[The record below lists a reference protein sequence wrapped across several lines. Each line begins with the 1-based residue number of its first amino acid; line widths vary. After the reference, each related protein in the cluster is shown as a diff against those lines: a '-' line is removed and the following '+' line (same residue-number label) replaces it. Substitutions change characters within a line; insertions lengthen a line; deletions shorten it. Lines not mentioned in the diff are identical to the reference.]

1 MMTVFCEGRDYGYEL
16 AGVAMLFFRGEKVIP
31 AKEGEEPL
39 DNFILAETSLRPGRA
54 SLSVTV
60 EREER
65 TWEASEI
72 VPVSEENPDHD
83 CELHLARMLYQI
95 LSEITGIT
103 PKWGVLTGIRPV
115 KLVQRRLDQGFS
127 REEVAR
133 ELREDYLVSQEKLDL
148 AFATQ
153 QKEHA
158 ILSRNT
164 PDSFSL
170 YISIPFCP
178 SRCLYCSFVSHS
190 IEKTYKLMDQYIDC
204 LCQEIAHTAE
214 VARQAGLRLRT
225 VYFGG
230 GTPTSITAEQ
240 LKKLTDCVAEHFDL
254 SEVWE
259 YTIEAGRPDTITR
272 EKLQVIRDAGV
283 TRISINPQ
291 TFNDDVLR
299 FVGRKHPAQA
309 VVDCYEMARE
319 LGFDNIN
326 MDIIAGLPT
335 DTLDSFRHTVER
347 LLELGPENITV
358 HTLSVKRSADLSGEK
373 AVDLSS
379 LTGDVT
385 EMVDYAQ
392 RRLMENGY
400 EPYYLYRQRNILDNL
415 ENTGYCKPGK
425 EGLYNVYIMDET
437 HTILACGAGGV
448 SKLRDPHGD
457 DIKRLFN
464 FKYPYEYISRFEEIL
479 QRKDETLA
487 FYQSHPIEGTK
498 S

>member
-1 MMTVFCEGRDYGYEL
+1 MEIYIRGLASGYEPEH
-16 AGVAMLFFRGEKVIP
+16 VTRLFFQPALLAKRWPARGADAVAVLRGKKRFVCGVRMNGLCGVRTAPLAQDTPPEQAEYEICRLLFLLLCKATGRRPAWGMLTGVRPVRLVHDMRRAGKAQEEIESFFRDKYFADGEKYKLAVRT
-31 AKEGEEPL
+31 A
-39 DNFILAETSLRPGRA
+39 DNQAPVLAL
-54 SLSVTV
+54 
-60 EREER
+60 
-65 TWEASEI
+65 
-72 VPVSEENPDHD
+72 
-83 CELHLARMLYQI
+83 
-95 LSEITGIT
+95 
-103 PKWGVLTGIRPV
+103 
-115 KLVQRRLDQGFS
+115 
-127 REEVAR
+127 
-133 ELREDYLVSQEKLDL
+133 
-148 AFATQ
+148 
-153 QKEHA
+153 
-158 ILSRNT
+158 NT
-164 PDSFSL
+164 PRSYSL

-214 VARQAGLRLRT
+214 VARKAGLKLRT

-240 LKKLTDCVAEHFDL
+240 LKRLTDCVAEHFDL
-254 SEVWE
+254 SQVWE

-272 EKLQVIRDAGV
+272 EKLQVIREAGV

-347 LLELGPENITV
+347 LLELAPENITV

-392 RRLMENGY
+392 HRLMENGY

-448 SKLRDPHGD
+448 SKLRDPQGE

-464 FKYPYEYISRFEEIL
+464 FKYPYEYINRFEEIL

-487 FYQSHPIEGTK
+487 FYQSHPLPETK